1 MPERSLSP
9 CIQIPIC
16 NTKITLFPELN
27 LPIRVHGTNVRLR
40 MQSGCRVGQKL
51 VKPTFVVKP
60 LFPSFVVQPKASIL
74 VKIGGRGGARFC
86 SVLLFFF
93 AVSRRDITSLHHF
106 HCPLFIYTH
115 SCGIF
120 IKIWQRIFTRLK
132 SVILMSGRDLYPDAY
147 SSPRQPQ
154 VVAAVAVAPNAEL

>member
-93 AVSRRDITSLHHF
+93 CRLAPRHHVTAPF
-106 HCPLFIYTH
+106 PLSAFY
-115 SCGIF
+115 
-120 IKIWQRIFTRLK
+120 
-132 SVILMSGRDLYPDAY
+132 LYPQLRNLHQNMAKNFHSVKIGNFDVRTR
-147 SSPRQPQ
+147 SIS
-154 VVAAVAVAPNAEL
+154 